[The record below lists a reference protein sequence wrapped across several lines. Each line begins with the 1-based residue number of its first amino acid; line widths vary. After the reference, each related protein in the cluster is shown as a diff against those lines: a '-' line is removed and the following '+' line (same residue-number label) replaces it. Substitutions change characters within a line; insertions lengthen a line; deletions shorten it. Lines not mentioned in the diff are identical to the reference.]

1 MKIFLYKT
9 IIILISVVIVFKL
22 TIGQTIKTYENKIN
36 SLKDKNTRVG
46 ILSKI
51 KEEIKTANNKD
62 KIFTSEERV
71 LLSTFIN
78 KIKKELT
85 LEDRK

>member
-36 SLKDKNTRVG
+36 SLKDKITRVG

-85 LEDRK
+85 LEDKK